1 MAKRNTALDQP
12 ILESA
17 RKEFYEKGF
26 EKASLKDICKNAGVT
41 TGAVYKRYKDK
52 EDLFSAVVQDTYNE
66 IKQAAQVRIQVDVSS
81 LSDREVLEAW
91 NIKESSLLWWF
102 RFLYERRENFI
113 LLISRAQNTRYADFH
128 RSWIEQMTEQTY
140 LFYEETFKRKL
151 TQVTLR
157 KKDIRTLLVGYWAM
171 LHEPYIQDYSL
182 EDMEIHCHYIYRLLN
197 WHEVLQLQEKE

>member
-66 IKQAAQVRIQVDVSS
+66 IKQAAQVRIQVAVC
-81 LSDREVLEAW
+81 
-91 NIKESSLLWWF
+91 
-102 RFLYERRENFI
+102 
-113 LLISRAQNTRYADFH
+113 Q
-128 RSWIEQMTEQTY
+128 TEKY
-140 LFYEETFKRKL
+140 LKRG
-151 TQVTLR
+151 
-157 KKDIRTLLVGYWAM
+157 I
-171 LHEPYIQDYSL
+171 
-182 EDMEIHCHYIYRLLN
+182 
-197 WHEVLQLQEKE
+197 